1 MGCSSSNSSEVLLS
15 TKGKGSRVILNPDDD
30 KETKFSAELLD
41 NFQVNS
47 GVSANFMNKVTNL
60 IRVGAGRSSIPPY
73 YKEHMSDNSQSLAHL
88 YHTKLEYFNVE
99 GSQLK
104 EERYVV
110 WADSPELFYEII
122 NAREI
127 VGVPNVKI
135 IADGGQGFLKVCFS
149 VLPDDYQDV
158 EMEGISHPGSNK

>member
-1 MGCSSSNSSEVLLS
+1 MLS

-88 YHTKLEYFNVE
+88 YHTKLEYFKVE

-110 WADSPELFYEII
+110 WADSQELFYEII
-122 NAREI
+122 NSLC
-127 VGVPNVKI
+127 P
-135 IADGGQGFLKVCFS
+135 
-149 VLPDDYQDV
+149 
-158 EMEGISHPGSNK
+158 